1 MIENIQQNFY
11 LIFEKRINY
20 IIKIL
25 ENKNSKILCTYV
37 SFSRL
42 ITRNTIKLKNN
53 IIIVYS
59 IYSGNLFVFKV
70 RQSYRLAGLIEG
82 DDVSTYT

>member
-1 MIENIQQNFY
+1 M
-11 LIFEKRINY
+11 
-20 IIKIL
+20 KIL

-37 SFSRL
+37 SFSHL

-70 RQSYRLAGLIEG
+70 RQSYWLVGLIEG
-82 DDVSTYT
+82 DDEHLYIKSIIAERRSQ